1 MLDGPEAYFRSDRM
15 GGFDVSYIGAVGA
28 GMLSF
33 LSPCVLPLVPAYLCY
48 LGGVSLEQLTDEAP
62 RDDTVERPG
71 GRIVAAALAFVCG
84 FSVVFISLGA
94 SASAISGL
102 LLEHKLVLGK
112 IAGVVIILFG
122 LHFMGLFRIGFLN
135 FEARLHMQS
144 KPAGLL
150 GAFVIGLAFAFG
162 WTPCIGPVLATI
174 LAVAAQSE
182 SVTFGTSLLTA
193 YALGLGIPFVIAAL
207 AARPF
212 MRWAQRFRRHMP
224 TIEKGVGGLLVV
236 TGVLFLFNSFELL
249 GFWLIEAFP
258 ILGQI
263 G

>member
-1 MLDGPEAYFRSDRM
+1 M

-62 RDDTVERPG
+62 RDEAVERPG